1 MKEALLVESGFV
13 EVTQPKQFPV
23 QRSVTADPNEMLTL
37 KFFWGSSN
45 RKIKGLVWENDGYL
59 LLYKRLEAG
68 QFQWP
73 RTESEVRSIT
83 EQQFRWLMEGEAR
96 NITSEQYHLLMSG
109 YSIDPSVHKIDPKHP
124 V

>member
-37 KFFWGSSN
+37 KFFCGSSN

-83 EQQFRWLMEGEAR
+83 EQQFRWLMEGL
-96 NITSEQYHLLMSG
+96 TTH
-109 YSIDPSVHKIDPKHP
+109 PKKQVKRLKKAP
-124 V
+124 DYTL

>member
-1 MKEALLVESGFV
+1 MKEVLLVESGFV

-37 KFFWGSSN
+37 KFFCGSSN
-45 RKIKGLVWENDGYL
+45 RKIKGLVWEEDGFL
-59 LLYKRLEAG
+59 LIYKRLEAG
-68 QFQWP
+68 TFQA
-73 RTESEVRSIT
+73 
-83 EQQFRWLMEGEAR
+83 EAR

>member
-1 MKEALLVESGFV
+1 MKEVLLVESGFA

-45 RKIKGLVWENDGYL
+45 RKIKGLVWEEDGFL
-59 LLYKRLEAG
+59 LIYKRLEAG
-68 QFQWP
+68 TFQWP
-73 RTESEVRSIT
+73 RSEA
-83 EQQFRWLMEGEAR
+83 EAR

-109 YSIDPSVHKIDPKHP
+109 YSIAPSVHKIDPKHP